1 MALSED
7 PSLFLQAPPTTR
19 SVVSSWKRGRVG
31 LSSSLDAY
39 NLSCCLLLAPFCE
52 STLERGGRGRS
63 WGGSI
68 QITGARVS
76 ATGARGCCDFQGPI
90 CSPAHWV
97 HIAHNNAWGRERPKL
112 AEHQCI
118 PGILCV
124 SRSFHRSSS
133 CKLLYPELK
142 KIHFT
147 EMQLTYKG
155 LCIFIWTH
163 THIYVHMCMG
173 LMSVTWWYWR

>member
-1 MALSED
+1 MALSEA

-19 SVVSSWKRGRVG
+19 LAVSSWKRGTVG

-39 NLSCCLLLAPFCE
+39 NLSYCFLLAPFCE
-52 STLERGGRGRS
+52 LTLERGGRGWS
-63 WGGSI
+63 WE
-68 QITGARVS
+68 GAFRL
-76 ATGARGCCDFQGPI
+76 RGHGCQPQVPEDVVTFKVPFAAQLTQLGWI
-90 CSPAHWV
+90 

-124 SRSFHRSSS
+124 SRSFLRNSS

-155 LCIFIWTH
+155 LYIFICTH
-163 THIYVHMCMG
+163 TYMYTCV
-173 LMSVTWWYWR
+173 WA